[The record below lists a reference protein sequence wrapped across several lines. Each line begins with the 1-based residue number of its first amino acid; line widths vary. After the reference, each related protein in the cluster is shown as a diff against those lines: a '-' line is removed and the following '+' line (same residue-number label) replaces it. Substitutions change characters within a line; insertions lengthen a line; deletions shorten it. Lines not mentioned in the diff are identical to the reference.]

1 MNSYC
6 RRNKLSALAESVWK
20 PGAQPMAAVWPCLR
34 SVTQMF
40 FKKKIML
47 LKIDCKNSKNKY
59 NIKRKKVKKNRLHF
73 VNSETVARIQT
84 VPGDKTGDFGVYST
98 HLQIYK
104 PV

>member
-1 MNSYC
+1 MEA
-6 RRNKLSALAESVWK
+6 RGSANGSRVAL
-20 PGAQPMAAVWPCLR
+20 PAARDPDVFL
-34 SVTQMF
+34 
-40 FKKKIML
+40 KKIML

-73 VNSETVARIQT
+73 VDSETVARIQT